1 MKSITKLLPAL
12 GLVFG
17 ATLAMAM
24 NFPTTVDE
32 NTATK
37 VWTPDSHPDY
47 MDTNGYREI
56 TDEEILVDYRCD
68 ASSQECEVQFV
79 NDNPFGTIEDQK
91 DGTYVA
97 L

>member
-24 NFPTTVDE
+24 NVPTMVPEKDE
-32 NTATK
+32 PRY
-37 VWTPDSHPDY
+37 WTPDEDEDS
-47 MDTNGYREI
+47 GYREV
-56 TDEEILVDYRCD
+56 TEEIQTMPYQCN
-68 ASSQECEVQFV
+68 SGGPECLVQFD
-79 NDNPFGTIEDQK
+79 NDNPETGVKSIYQPGVFNP
-91 DGTYVA
+91 